1 MSDHDAPECRKWP
14 PRLGTT
20 ALDFRAVVLNEVKN
34 PGVPGR
40 NAKMFTINPLMHNDM
55 TEN

>member
-20 ALDFRAVVLNEVKN
+20 ALDFRAVVLNGVKIRGF
-34 PGVPGR
+34 PEGT
-40 NAKMFTINPLMHNDM
+40 KMFAINPLMHNDM